1 MYTQQFNIIA
11 KTLMI
16 LDAAIILISGYT
28 AYYLSIIYRPENT
41 LIMSSYYVLISI
53 LCIMFLNN
61 YLMGRFGLYGEKRF
75 TSFRAMSQAI
85 ITATGLE
92 FAGFFGSAFFMGKP
106 HVDRIFVLL
115 FFILIFTAMFLVRLF
130 LYFYI
135 SNYSHKR
142 LYSYNILIA
151 GSARRIKNIADA
163 LKRQLS
169 WGHNITGCIC
179 TDDNPEIDDTLTPVL
194 GRMDDFDQ
202 IIYDYQID
210 EIIFALPR
218 DFSLDLR
225 KYLSRCD
232 LIGVAYKIVPA
243 FFDPSNPK
251 AMAVET
257 LHNIPVLVSNKSA
270 FNVSGLLYKR
280 MLDILAGLVGTI
292 IFLITYPFAALAIK
306 LDSPGPVLFKQ
317 CRIGMHGRKFYIYK
331 FRTMVADAEAQKA
344 ALLVNPKT
352 AWPELKTGHD
362 PRITRV
368 GSFLRKTSLDEF
380 PQFLNVLKGS
390 MSLIGTR
397 PPTPSEVKVYEDW
410 HRKRISI
417 KPGLTGLWQISGRK
431 NVTDFAE
438 VVKLDIAYIDGWK
451 FRRDISILWKTALTV
466 ITGKGAK

>member
-1 MYTQQFNIIA
+1 MYTQQFNIIV
-11 KTLMI
+11 KTLMV
-16 LDAAIILISGYT
+16 LDAAIVLISGYT
-28 AYYLSIIYRPENT
+28 AYYFSIVYRQENT
-41 LIMSSYYVLISI
+41 LIMSSYYVLTSI
-53 LCIMFLNN
+53 LCLMFLNN
-61 YLMGRFGLYGEKRF
+61 YLMGRFGLYAEKRF

-92 FAGFFGSAFFMGKP
+92 FTGFFGSSFFMGRP
-106 HVDRIFVLL
+106 YVDRIFVLL
-115 FFILIFTAMFLVRLF
+115 FFIMIFTSMLLVRIF

-135 SNYSHKR
+135 SNHSHKR
-142 LYSYNILIA
+142 LYSYNILIV
-151 GSARRIKNIADA
+151 GSGRRIKNIADA

-179 TDDNPEIDDTLTPVL
+179 SDNNPEIGDTLTPIL

-210 EIIFALPR
+210 EVIFALPR
-218 DFSLDLR
+218 DFPLDL
-225 KYLSRCD
+225 KQYLNRCD

-257 LHNIPVLVSNKSA
+257 LHNIPVLVSNKSS

-280 MLDILAGLVGTI
+280 MLDIVAGLTGTI

-317 CRIGMHGRKFYIYK
+317 CRIGMHGRKFYIRK

-344 ALLVNPKT
+344 GLLVNPKT

-368 GSFLRKTSLDEF
+368 GGFLRKTSLDEF
-380 PQFLNVLKGS
+380 PQFINVLKGT

-397 PPTPSEVKVYEDW
+397 PPTPSEVEVYEDW

-431 NVTDFAE
+431 NITDFAE
-438 VVKLDIAYIDGWK
+438 VVKLDIAYIDGWR
-451 FRRDISILWKTALTV
+451 FWRDISILWKTAWIV
-466 ITGKGAK
+466 FSGKGAK